1 MKHYWSRV
9 KLKWV
14 QVTWTLCTH
23 TEYTLWKIM
32 GNNSSSLP
40 EYWLSPPLW
49 SAPVPQ
55 SHLKV
60 ISQFIFKPVD
70 TLFLT
75 RAFESTINYWS
86 TWPMTYRG
94 GWAQLSLIGVL
105 LTMFLQTKTLNKLHQ
120 RWHLLLWN
128 GHHYILIW
136 VVVFFVFFK
145 LLSPL
150 FIQTLFTHHDWKSA
164 KAYFARIGSK
174 HILMSRQITNNLYIN
189 YKLTTTAIA
198 F

>member
-1 MKHYWSRV
+1 
-9 KLKWV
+9 
-14 QVTWTLCTH
+14 
-23 TEYTLWKIM
+23 M

-40 EYWLSPPLW
+40 EYWLSPPW

-94 GWAQLSLIGVL
+94 GWAQLSLIDWC
-105 LTMFLQTKTLNKLHQ
+105 LTNH
-120 RWHLLLWN
+120 
-128 GHHYILIW
+128 
-136 VVVFFVFFK
+136 V
-145 LLSPL
+145 S
-150 FIQTLFTHHDWKSA
+150 
-164 KAYFARIGSK
+164 
-174 HILMSRQITNNLYIN
+174 TN
-189 YKLTTTAIA
+189 
-198 F
+198 

>member
-1 MKHYWSRV
+1 MPQCPTLFCCICVAYKWGHGNFGQPCYNDPTDNVVVLNWNEKLPKQSRV

-60 ISQFIFKPVD
+60 ISQFRFKPVD

-94 GWAQLSLIGVL
+94 GWAQLSLIDWC
-105 LTMFLQTKTLNKLHQ
+105 LTNH
-120 RWHLLLWN
+120 
-128 GHHYILIW
+128 
-136 VVVFFVFFK
+136 V
-145 LLSPL
+145 S
-150 FIQTLFTHHDWKSA
+150 
-164 KAYFARIGSK
+164 
-174 HILMSRQITNNLYIN
+174 TN
-189 YKLTTTAIA
+189 
-198 F
+198 